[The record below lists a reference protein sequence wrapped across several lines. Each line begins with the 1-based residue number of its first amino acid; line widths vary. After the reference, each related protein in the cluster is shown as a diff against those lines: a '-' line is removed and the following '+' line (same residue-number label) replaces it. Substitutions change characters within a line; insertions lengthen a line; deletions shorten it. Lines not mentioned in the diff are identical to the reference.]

1 MKILGISAFFHD
13 SAASLVIDG
22 ELISAA
28 QEERFSRVKG
38 DRSFPYVSI
47 SFCLDQKNLSIEDID
62 YVAFYENPEISFER
76 VYKTIDFRF
85 KNIFN
90 LISIFKNWGIERLR
104 FTDFFLKVYPSYKG
118 KFFYSSHHASHAAA
132 AYYLS
137 GFKEAVIMTL
147 DGVGENTTAA
157 IFIGVGS
164 KIKKFKE
171 MYFPDSVGL
180 LYTTFTTFLGFKA
193 NSGEYKVM
201 GLAPYGNSSIY
212 LSFFYDKLVTLND
225 DGSIFLN
232 KKYFNFSGN
241 GTMFTKELVKLFKIK
256 PRDESETIK
265 DIHVNIAAALQKF
278 LEDIVLRM
286 ANYAKKISSMDN
298 LCLSG
303 GVALNCVSNGNLS
316 SKKIF
321 KNIWVQPASGDAGN
335 SIGASLNLYHN
346 ILGNNIKF
354 QTSDGMKNGKLG
366 PSFSDN
372 EIKETL
378 ESLNASYE
386 LIDDEDLKIEII
398 INEIIKGKIVGIFQ
412 DKMEFGP
419 RALGSRSIIGD
430 PRKQNTQ
437 TKMNLKIKFRES
449 FRPFAP
455 FVMEEYLEEWFY
467 DANKD
472 NKYMLFVN
480 KFKKNKRFTLKNKK
494 VNFENLN
501 NFLNMKRSEVPAVT
515 HVDYSARVQ
524 SVSQTNNPFIYKL
537 VSNFYSKTGIPFLVN
552 TSFNVR
558 GEPIVCNPL
567 EAYNCLIYTYMDCL
581 SIGSYFLKRE
591 NQQIPNMPPEAIQA
605 LRGITD

>member
-1 MKILGISAFFHD
+1 MKILGISAFYHD
-13 SAASLVIDG
+13 SAASLIIDG

-38 DRSFPYVSI
+38 DRSFPFVSI
-47 SFCLDQKNLSIEDID
+47 SFCLDQKNLSIDDID

-76 VYKTIDFRF
+76 VYRNIDFKF

-90 LISIFKNWGIERLR
+90 LISIFKNWGLQRLR
-104 FTDFFLKVYPSYKG
+104 FKDFFLKVYPSFNG
-118 KFFYSSHHASHAAA
+118 EFFYSRHHESHAAG

-137 GFKEAVIMTL
+137 GFKKAVIITL
-147 DGVGENTTAA
+147 DGVGENTTAS
-157 IFIGVGS
+157 IFTGNGS
-164 KIKKFKE
+164 KIKKIRE
-171 MYFPDSVGL
+171 MFFPDSVGL

-193 NSGEYKVM
+193 NSGEYKIM
-201 GLAPYGNSSIY
+201 GLAPYGDSSIY
-212 LSFFYDKLVTLND
+212 LHLFYEKLVTLNH
-225 DGSIFLN
+225 DGSIVLN
-232 KKYFNFSGN
+232 KNYFNFSGS
-241 GTMFTKELVKLFKIK
+241 GPMFTFELVKLFKIK
-256 PRDESETIK
+256 PRAESEKIK

-278 LEDIVLRM
+278 LEDIVLKM
-286 ANYAKKISSMDN
+286 ANYAKNISSEDN

-316 SKKIF
+316 SKSLF

-335 SIGASLNLYHN
+335 CIGASLNLYHN
-346 ILGNNIKF
+346 ILGNNLNFSKN
-354 QTSDGMKNGKLG
+354 DGMKNSKLG
-366 PSFSDN
+366 PSFTDN
-372 EIKETL
+372 EIRETL

-386 LIDDEDLKIEII
+386 LIEDEEFRIETI
-398 INEIIKGKIVGIFQ
+398 INEIINGNIVGIFQ

-467 DANKD
+467 DSNKN

-480 KFKKNKRFTLKNKK
+480 KFHKNKRLILKNKK
-494 VNFENLN
+494 INFENLN
-501 NFLNMKRSEVPAVT
+501 EFLNIKRSEVPAVT

-524 SVSQTNNPFIYKL
+524 SVSPSNNPFIYKL
-537 VSNFYSKTGIPFLVN
+537 ISNFHSKTGIPFLVN

-581 SIGSYFLKRE
+581 SIGSFFLRRK
-591 NQQIPNMPPEAIQA
+591 NQKIPNMPPEAIQIM
-605 LRGITD
+605 RGLTD